1 MSQPI
6 ELTDSTFADEVLKS
20 ERPVLVD
27 YWAPWCGPCKT
38 VGPIVDE
45 VAASRGDDI
54 KVGKLNV
61 DENNDTMVAYGIRGI
76 PTLML
81 FKGGEAVASKTGA
94 VSKAQLDA
102 FIDQHI

>member
-6 ELTDSTFADEVLKS
+6 ELTDSTFEDEVLKS
-20 ERPVLVD
+20 ETPVLVD

-45 VAASRGDDI
+45 VAANRGDDL

-61 DENNDTMVAYGIRGI
+61 DENSDTMAAYGIRGI

-81 FKGGEAVASKTGA
+81 FKGGEVVASKTGA

>member
-1 MSQPI
+1 MSKPI
-6 ELTDSTFADEVLKS
+6 DLTDSTFEDEVLKA
-20 ERPVLVD
+20 ETPVLVD

-38 VGPIVDE
+38 VGPVVDQIAE
-45 VAASRGDDI
+45 SRGSEL

-61 DENNDTMVAYGIRGI
+61 DENSETMTRYGIRGI

-81 FKGGEAVASKTGA
+81 FKNGEIVGSQTGA
-94 VSKAQLDA
+94 VSRAQLDA